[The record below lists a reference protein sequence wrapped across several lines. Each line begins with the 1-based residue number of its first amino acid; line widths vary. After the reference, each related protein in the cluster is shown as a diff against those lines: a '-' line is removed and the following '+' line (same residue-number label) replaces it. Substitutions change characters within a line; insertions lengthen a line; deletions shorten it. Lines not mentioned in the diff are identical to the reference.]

1 MTQLRDVLK
10 ACDYA
15 ALSRVQPHKVVI
27 QNLPCPM
34 IDHQGQS
41 KSKGPF
47 AIIHANRAY
56 EGSPQSSKDE
66 YTHGTW
72 LCQDCQREGNASDL
86 AELLN
91 LAFPADMAA
100 GHGCSSVSVFIGW
113 RVATSSQGR
122 CIGSSSQGGLF
133 C

>member
-10 ACDYA
+10 ACDYP

-72 LCQDCQREGNASDL
+72 LCQDCQREGSRYGSWTRVLLGIGIYRMASGYL
-86 AELLN
+86 FTRTLYWVVFAGRVILLMR
-91 LAFPADMAA
+91 L
-100 GHGCSSVSVFIGW
+100 GRKSLVF
-113 RVATSSQGR
+113 
-122 CIGSSSQGGLF
+122 L
-133 C
+133 